1 MKTPLIEI
9 SVPSIY
15 KNNQGAPVNLPK
27 RMAVATPDMAQA
39 IALIGKA
46 LIEVGGRLVLSDL
59 YRSYDMQMQSHLD
72 YINKK
77 KTAFSPPPG
86 GSFHE
91 AGRAMDLSL
100 SELKIP
106 LKKFWEVAKKYGA
119 VPIIATPS
127 SSTSEAW
134 HFECRGS
141 HQNVIDY
148 YSAGHGDNFKK
159 PYSAGA
165 ASAILAAG
173 IHVDKFGS
181 NQKEAQLQAALI
193 RLGQNIG
200 NIDGQIGVKT
210 RTALQ
215 ALGVTSTEL
224 EAMLQA
230 VEDLIQNAYPAEYR
244 ITQDI
249 ADLTE
254 DALHW
259 EAPEHLALDG

>member
-9 SVPSIY
+9 SIPSIY

-27 RMAVATPDMAQA
+27 RMAVATPDMTQA

-46 LIEVGGRLVLSDL
+46 LNELGGRLVLSDL

-91 AGRAMDLSL
+91 AGRAMDVSL

-106 LKKFWEVAKKYGA
+106 LKQFWDVAKKYGV
-119 VPIIATPS
+119 VPIISTPT

-141 HQNVIDY
+141 HQKVIDY

-210 RTALQ
+210 HTALQ
-215 ALGVTSTEL
+215 ALNVTSTTL
-224 EAMLQA
+224 DAMLQA
-230 VEDLIQNAYPAEYR
+230 VEDLIQNTYPAEYR
-244 ITQDI
+244 ITQII
-249 ADLTE
+249 ADLAE
-254 DALHW
+254 DAFHW
-259 EAPEHLALDG
+259 EAPMHLTLDG